1 MKLVIRTQH
10 EENYGAHCW
19 DGEGECPQRWKFK
32 GGDTYVV
39 ENATFT
45 DYELSR
51 DYELSQFVGTYINEF
66 NEGWKEYA
74 IATTL
79 MEDDADI
86 GIESWETP
94 TVIKEKNNVFFAYRD
109 TKSQDYWE
117 PGFVA
122 KHESWIMWDREI
134 QPSGR
139 SDYICEWTTDDGRR
153 GTYEELKA
161 ND

>member
-10 EENYGAHCW
+10 EENYGAHTW

-39 ENATFT
+39 ENVTFWPA
-45 DYELSR
+45 EVQAFIS
-51 DYELSQFVGTYINEF
+51 TYINES

-74 IATTL
+74 VVTTM

-94 TVIKEKNNVFFAYRD
+94 TVIVYEGGFWVARVD
-109 TKSQDYWE
+109 TLKQDYWQE
-117 PGFVA
+117 GYAA

-134 QPSGR
+134 KSLGR
-139 SDYICEWTTDDGRR
+139 SDYVCEWTTTDGRR
-153 GTYEELKA
+153 GTYEELEA

>member
-1 MKLVIRTQH
+1 MKLVIHTQH
-10 EENYGAHCW
+10 EENYGAHDW
-19 DGEGECPQRWKFK
+19 DGQGECPQRWKFK

-39 ENATFT
+39 ENATFSPLET
-45 DYELSR
+45 
-51 DYELSQFVGTYINEF
+51 QTFVDTYINES

-74 IATTL
+74 ISSTL
-79 MEDDADI
+79 MEDDGDI

-94 TVIKEKNNVFFAYRD
+94 TIIREENNFLFAYRD

-117 PGFVA
+117 TGFKA

-134 QPSGR
+134 QPGGR

-153 GTYEELKA
+153 GNYLTLKG